1 MRHLGS
7 LLVAL
12 LAGQIAIAQKSDGR
26 FHAEGFASVSGMT
39 LWATPRTDLTTPI
52 NNVSFR
58 YEFNGM
64 WTSKKDSL
72 WGSPG
77 AMGGGVS
84 IMRWGAETVYPV
96 YFQLSVQPFKPLERL
111 RLDGRLGTVLGSWKE
126 SAEGAVDLTLY
137 VEMGLRYEVWTKPQ
151 WGAILRAHIGGS
163 STSGPMQIYENGQ
176 WHNVKNHYFPY
187 VGSGLGVSF

>member
-1 MRHLGS
+1 M
-7 LLVAL
+7 LLACL
-12 LAGQIAIAQKSDGR
+12 LAGQIALALNTDRG

-39 LWATPRTDLTTPI
+39 LWPTPTTDLTTPI
-52 NNVSFR
+52 NDVSFQ

-64 WTSKKDSL
+64 WTSRKDSL

-77 AMGGGVS
+77 ALGGGVG

-111 RLDGRLGTVLGSWKE
+111 RLDCRLGTALGPWKE
-126 SAEGAVDLTLY
+126 SAEGHVNLTLY
-137 VEMGLRYEVWTKPQ
+137 VEMGLRYVVWTRPK
-151 WGAILRAHIGGS
+151 WSAILRAHIGGF

-176 WHNVKNHYFPY
+176 WHNANYYFPY
-187 VGSGLGVSF
+187 VGFGLGVSF